1 MIVLDIVEYKIL
13 SIVVFMLVFVVV
25 DVNIVLI
32 FIIVLKF
39 IKLCNLII

>member
-25 DVNIVLI
+25 DVYIVLI